1 MEQGESGP
9 TGMLFIQEAV
19 HAGQPDLPKRRAAR
33 PAASQKKSRCHPDSL
48 PYGLVQ
54 PPPNTRHLPTT
65 LCAWPQA
72 RAGRPKAAV
81 SGPLAGRSPPG
92 AVVPLSPQTLASA
105 ARLQRLGRRLPA
117 WSCVFLVRST
127 VPPANSCI

>member
-1 MEQGESGP
+1 MPDSPICQKGELRGP
-9 TGMLFIQEAV
+9 
-19 HAGQPDLPKRRAAR
+19 P
-33 PAASQKKSRCHPDSL
+33 SQKKSRCHPESL
-48 PYGLVQ
+48 PFRLVQ

-72 RAGRPKAAV
+72 QAGRPKAAV

-92 AVVPLSPQTLASA
+92 AVMPLSPRTLASA

-117 WSCVFLVRST
+117 WTCFFFVRSA
-127 VPPANSCI
+127 VPPANSNI